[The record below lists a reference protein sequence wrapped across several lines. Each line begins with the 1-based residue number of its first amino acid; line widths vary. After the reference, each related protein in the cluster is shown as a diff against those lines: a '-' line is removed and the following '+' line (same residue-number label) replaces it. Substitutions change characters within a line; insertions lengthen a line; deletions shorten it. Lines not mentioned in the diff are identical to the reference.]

1 MLALRIAV
9 PLELRRFVGCRE
21 IVRSLRTADRQAAIP
36 QALELAATVKRLFYE
51 IRTSMSQS
59 DDEKIRAIVQR
70 AKHKL
75 ELNDLRERHEAEI
88 IAQRHQVTHEIK
100 AARLEAENEA
110 LKRVLGD
117 FLKSGMPTPV
127 QPQENAPKLQETA
140 LPDEKESLL
149 LHRLAEV
156 IPFWK
161 KLKKP
166 AVSTVDIYEGAVRHF
181 ESIFPEINVEK
192 IEKRHIREFIERR
205 QVAGATAKTIEKE
218 HGAIRALLTI
228 AIDQEWVA
236 TNVASGVILPKIE
249 ESKIRGYR
257 VDELQA
263 IFNSPV
269 FTKGERPVAGK
280 GEAAFWMPLLMAFTG
295 ARRDEVAQ
303 LTTDSVRHADGVAYI
318 LIDAIDEGRL
328 KTEESKRAVPLHRR
342 LIEMGFM
349 SLVAERVKAGGGQL
363 FPHLKPNKRGQYGA
377 KWGDWWGRYVRNKVG
392 ITDLRINPAHS
403 FRHAFITECRRVEMR
418 EDFERAL
425 VGHVRGSAKKDA
437 HDGYG
442 EHLVS
447 ALKVAIDR
455 IEYRGLELPK

>member
-36 QALELAATVKRLFYE
+36 QALELAATVKRLFFE
-51 IRTSMSQS
+51 IRRSMSIS
-59 DDEKIRAIVQR
+59 DDEKIRAIVQH

-75 ELNDLRERHEAEI
+75 ELNDLRDQHETEI
-88 IAQRHQVTHEIK
+88 VAQRHLLTRELK

-117 FLKSGMPTPV
+117 FLKSGIPAPA
-127 QPQENAPKLQETA
+127 QPKEYAPKQQEA
-140 LPDEKESLL
+140 GSPVVDQSEP
-149 LHRLAEV
+149 LHRLSEA
-156 IPFWK
+156 IPFWQR
-161 KLKKP
+161 LKKP
-166 AVSTVDIYEGAVRHF
+166 APSTVEVYEGAVRHF
-181 ESIFPEINVEK
+181 ETIFPELYTES

-205 QVAGATAKTIEKE
+205 QAAGASAKSIEKE
-218 HGAIRALLTI
+218 HGVIRALLTI
-228 AIDQEWVA
+228 AQDQDWVES
-236 TNVASGVILPKIE
+236 NVARGVILPKVE
-249 ESKIRGYR
+249 EGKIRGYR

-269 FTKGERPVAGK
+269 FTKGERPVSGK
-280 GEAAFWMPLLMAFTG
+280 GEAAFWLPLLMAYSG

-303 LTTDSVRHADGVAYI
+303 LTTDSIRNVDGTAYI
-318 LIDAIDEGRL
+318 AIDAIDGGRL
-328 KTEESKRAVPLHRR
+328 KTAGSKRAVPIHRA
-342 LIEMGFM
+342 LNEIGFM
-349 SLVAERVKAGGGQL
+349 EFVAERVKVGGGQL
-363 FPHLKPNKRGQYGA
+363 FPELKPNKRTQYGA
-377 KWGDWWGRYVRNKVG
+377 KWGDWWGRYVRDTVG
-392 ITDLRINPAHS
+392 IADPSINPAHS
-403 FRHAFITECRRVEMR
+403 FRHSFITECRRIEMR

-455 IEYRGLELPK
+455 IEYKGLELPK